1 MFSSVKKINQD
12 KKIIIEMGANLPLD
26 SSLIPVIRQCD
37 GSARDIL
44 TAAVQIAEKSIATTG
59 E

>member
-1 MFSSVKKINQD
+1 MASSS
-12 KKIIIEMGANLPLD
+12 KKIIIEMGANRPLD